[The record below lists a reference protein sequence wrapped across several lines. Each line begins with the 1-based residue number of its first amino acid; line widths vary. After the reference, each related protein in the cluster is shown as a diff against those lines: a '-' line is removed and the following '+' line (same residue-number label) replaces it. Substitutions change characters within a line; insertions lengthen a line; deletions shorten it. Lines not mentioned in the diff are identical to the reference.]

1 MSCTQ
6 ESVLLIEVNR
16 SFGFSRHSLL
26 AEAVLASP
34 LVQST
39 MGNLMKIYCVARSVS
54 SFRLA
59 EEATRYVGGQLRRG
73 NQMLPLDRELQF
85 ESIKPIAKENLHDH
99 LEINTDKLF
108 DYGRKL
114 VAELIEQNAPES
126 LQDSELMKV
135 LKSTLGVTDSERCS
149 DAAGGSWNGKDS
161 ISNALWHVA
170 EERWRETTEK
180 LFLYKPENVFHSAV
194 EVRFLIF
201 TVPFNNMDS
210 KLQPS

>member
-6 ESVLLIEVNR
+6 ESVLWSIEVNP
-16 SFGFSRHSLL
+16 SFSFTGFSRHSLL
-26 AEAVLASP
+26 AKAVLTSP

-39 MGNLMKIYCVARSVS
+39 MGNLMKIYCVARSIS

-59 EEATRYVGGQLRRG
+59 EEATRYIEGQLRTG
-73 NQMLPLDRELQF
+73 NQMLPLDCEVQF
-85 ESIKPIAKENLHDH
+85 ESTKPIA
-99 LEINTDKLF
+99 LF

-135 LKSTLGVTDSERCS
+135 LKSALGVTDCEKCS
-149 DAAGGSWNGKDS
+149 DVEGAFSFTWNDKDS
-161 ISNALWHVA
+161 IPNALWHVA
-170 EERWRETTEK
+170 EERWREATEK
-180 LFLYKPENVFHSAV
+180 LLLYKPENVFHSAV

-201 TVPFNNMDS
+201 TVPFNNIRTPNFN
-210 KLQPS
+210 PS